1 MKLERAQKT
10 YLIEFTAQELRELIY
25 LIHPKHEQ
33 LHDDVRAK
41 YLQALQDIRDEKV
54 IPLIK

>member
-1 MKLERAQKT
+1 MKLERSQKT

-25 LIHPKHEQ
+25 LIQPKHDKI
-33 LHDDVRAK
+33 HDDIRAK

>member
-10 YLIEFTAQELRELIY
+10 YLIEFTSQELRELIC
-25 LIHPKHEQ
+25 LIHPKHYKI
-33 LHDDVRAK
+33 HDDIRAK